1 MAQLRRSRRDEG
13 TARSIRARDRFAVA
27 APSALPAA
35 LENLAAHEH
44 SHSVSLADV
53 LEDLAVQGD
62 RARRKRGRSGEVG
75 SLQGRQ
81 AQALKVLDEAIDSL
95 RLIRDWVETTEG
107 ENRELKARVTRIEE
121 AFKR

>member
-1 MAQLRRSRRDEG
+1 M
-13 TARSIRARDRFAVA
+13 
-27 APSALPAA
+27 
-35 LENLAAHEH
+35 
-44 SHSVSLADV
+44 
-53 LEDLAVQGD
+53 
-62 RARRKRGRSGEVG
+62 G